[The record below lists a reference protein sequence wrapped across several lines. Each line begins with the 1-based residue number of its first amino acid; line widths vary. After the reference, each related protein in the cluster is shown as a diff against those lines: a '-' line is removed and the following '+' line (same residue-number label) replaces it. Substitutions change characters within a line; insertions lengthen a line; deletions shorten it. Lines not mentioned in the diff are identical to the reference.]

1 MQPVTLSER
10 LAHVSAAKEK
20 LGTKI
25 PWLAD
30 TMENDLKHAFGDRNN
45 SEFVISPEGKVLIAR
60 AWSDPGA
67 LRTDLEGLVG
77 KADTLT
83 KVSDLD
89 RPESKTDTTHKK
101 VASDVVPRL
110 ERPSGSEAL
119 TVKAIPSSKDLP
131 LYLKLR
137 AEAPRSLHR
146 DGEGTMHLSFSL
158 DPIHRT
164 HWNNLAPAMRY
175 SITSTGDTTITP
187 SSGEAAKVTAAD
199 ADRDPRDFL
208 VEVKLGESKDPV
220 RVSVSYFACDDD
232 DKWCNAITQEF
243 EIRWEVDRDAGRIQD
258 RSKGGKGGRGSSR
271 GGMKGKSSRGMPDPE
286 QLMTRIDSNGDGLI
300 QKDEARGPM
309 AERFQQMDADSN
321 GTLSKEELT
330 AWFEKRGR

>member
-1 MQPVTLSER
+1 MQPVTIAER
-10 LAHVSAAKEK
+10 LAHVSAAKQK
-20 LGTKI
+20 LGTRI

-60 AWSDPGA
+60 AWSDPVT
-67 LRTDLEGLVG
+67 LRSDLEKLVG
-77 KADTLT
+77 KAETLT
-83 KVSDLD
+83 GISDLD
-89 RPESKTDTTHKK
+89 RPESKVDTARSK
-101 VASDVVPRL
+101 VATGIVPRL
-110 ERPSGSEAL
+110 ERPAGSEAL
-119 TVKAIPSSKDLP
+119 VVKALPSAKDLP

-137 AEAPRSLHR
+137 AEAPKSLGR
-146 DGEGTMHLSFSL
+146 DGSGTMHLSFSL

-175 SITSTGDTTITP
+175 SISSSGDTAITP
-187 SSGEAAKVTAAD
+187 SSGEAAKITAAD

-208 VEVKLGESKDPV
+208 VEVKLGESREPV
-220 RVSVSYFACDDD
+220 RISVSFFACDDD

-243 EIRWEVDRDAGRIQD
+243 EINWEVDRDAGRIQN
-258 RSKGGKGGRGSSR
+258 RSKGGKGKGER
-271 GGMKGKSSRGMPDPE
+271 GMKGNSTRRMPDPD
-286 QLMTRIDSNGDGLI
+286 QLMQRVDRNGDGLI
-300 QKDEARGPM
+300 QKDEARGPI
-309 AERFQQMDADSN
+309 AERFQEMDADDN